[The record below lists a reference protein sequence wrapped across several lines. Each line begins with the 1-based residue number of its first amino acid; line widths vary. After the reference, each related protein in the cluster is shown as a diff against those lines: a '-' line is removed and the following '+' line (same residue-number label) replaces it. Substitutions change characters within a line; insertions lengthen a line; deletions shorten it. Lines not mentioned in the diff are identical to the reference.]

1 MAFWGLTKTGQKIAG
16 RWAGLAV
23 QVAQK
28 TIVRTEIS
36 FWWKS
41 VFGEVVFRA
50 GFFIEHG
57 PIPNGD
63 AHEWTVPIPGYYG
76 SSADHLAWVL
86 LLTPSQYLALYFGTM
101 SSSAL
106 WS

>member
-1 MAFWGLTKTGQKIAG
+1 MGWIGCAIQ
-16 RWAGLAV
+16 

-28 TIVRTEIS
+28 AVIRTEIS
-36 FWWKS
+36 FLGKS

-63 AHEWTVPIPGYYG
+63 AHE
-76 SSADHLAWVL
+76 
-86 LLTPSQYLALYFGTM
+86 
-101 SSSAL
+101 
-106 WS
+106 

>member
-1 MAFWGLTKTGQKIAG
+1 MAFWGQTKTMQNIAG
-16 RWAGLAV
+16 RWAEL
-23 QVAQK
+23 VAGSSK
-28 TIVRTEIS
+28 SHCNVRTEIS

-101 SSSAL
+101 SSAL
-106 WS
+106 WN